1 MGGQTL
7 NDYCP
12 NNVVIMVDINTLKR
26 RCELLKG
33 YMTEVPDLAW
43 GSSLGR
49 GSPYKLGLPPLLQV
63 GRGWGWVGQAGLL
76 ST

>member
-12 NNVVIMVDINTLKR
+12 NNDVIMVDINTLKR

-49 GSPYKLGLPPLLQV
+49 GSP
-63 GRGWGWVGQAGLL
+63 
-76 ST
+76 